1 MAVGAQE
8 CCSRLYDG
16 GSHAGTVGLRMKVIL
31 AVVVLAI
38 LVIAAL
44 VAAFVPLMG
53 VTSAETVP
61 YVVTEDYYRTE
72 FVTTEVPLA
81 FEAEKTDPPFINIY
95 WTPLSE
101 CSVAVHNADDQWG
114 LFRVEF
120 TVMTEQRDEIT
131 KVLWQGLDAG
141 ERKVAVVRIYEGH
154 TKSFD
159 YSVTPP
165 TKEVIDLVQVLDTR
179 DVTKYRTVEKADKV
193 SVLEYLRDWR

>member
-1 MAVGAQE
+1 
-8 CCSRLYDG
+8 
-16 GSHAGTVGLRMKVIL
+16 MKVIL
-31 AVVVLAI
+31 AVVLAI
-38 LVIAAL
+38 LVVAAL

-61 YVVTEDYYRTE
+61 YVVTEEYYRTE
-72 FVTTEVPLA
+72 SVTSEVPLA
-81 FEAEKTDPPFINIY
+81 FELEMTDPPFINIY

-101 CSVAVHNADDQWG
+101 CSVAVRNADDQWG
-114 LFRVEF
+114 LFRIEF

-141 ERKVAVVRIYEGH
+141 EREVAVVRIYEGH

-165 TKEVIDLVQVLDTR
+165 TKEVTELVQVPDTR
-179 DVTKYRTVEKADKV
+179 EVTKYRTVEKADKV
-193 SVLEYLRDWR
+193 SVLEYLMEWR